1 MPWALS
7 ESIRPKIGLP
17 NIRYGSPMLKP
28 VDRHSSSITHYPRT
42 MRGSGWDAAV
52 SELARRIL
60 RSNGVEIIHNGQ
72 LSQQIEDLSKEL
84 SDRAPKIIFGIKS
97 IFSKTENIIF
107 QNLNSSDGIIS
118 LKEPDSLEIVW
129 VKGGIEVWNQ
139 LQNKIVELGRAGYPG
154 CVGCAGPAASEPW
167 DEVKSRSRKN

>member
-1 MPWALS
+1 
-7 ESIRPKIGLP
+7 
-17 NIRYGSPMLKP
+17 
-28 VDRHSSSITHYPRT
+28 
-42 MRGSGWDAAV
+42 MRGSEWDAAV

-72 LSQQIEDLSKEL
+72 LSQQIENLSKEL
-84 SDRAPKIIFGIKS
+84 SDKAPKIIFGIKS
-97 IFSKTENIIF
+97 IVSKSENIVF

-139 LQNKIVELGRAGYPG
+139 LQNKIV
-154 CVGCAGPAASEPW
+154 
-167 DEVKSRSRKN
+167 